1 MISYEE
7 DQFRWAAEDLI
18 AGDISDVAEG
28 NGVLTVYDK
37 SNSLKVGD
45 TVWLEQTEL
54 TVAGVLEDSPF
65 DTTDQ
70 PIVICS
76 ERMFTDITGEDAY
89 AVLDVQLSSKASEQN
104 VNELHA
110 LSDGHYDFYDRMA
123 QNKDTQNTYFMFC
136 LFVYGFLAVIT
147 LITVIH
153 TVNSISMSVSARTK
167 QYGVMRAVGM
177 DDLQIKKMIS
187 METATY
193 TIFGLFAGC
202 GLGLPL
208 HYFFYTQMIT
218 DYWGTQWQLP
228 SASVAGIL
236 ALLVIVSLLAPFLPA
251 KRICN
256 MPITATINEL

>member
-1 MISYEE
+1 
-7 DQFRWAAEDLI
+7 
-18 AGDISDVAEG
+18 
-28 NGVLTVYDK
+28 
-37 SNSLKVGD
+37 
-45 TVWLEQTEL
+45 
-54 TVAGVLEDSPF
+54 
-65 DTTDQ
+65 
-70 PIVICS
+70 
-76 ERMFTDITGEDAY
+76 
-89 AVLDVQLSSKASEQN
+89 
-104 VNELHA
+104 
-110 LSDGHYDFYDRMA
+110 MA

-167 QYGVMRAVGM
+167 QYGAMRAVGM